1 MTEDGFYQDTDVQ
14 TVSIEME
21 PGLRMGVD
29 EMIQHLQDVKEDFP
43 EHPVMVGVES
53 WTEVGRDG
61 LWREMWKID
70 VTVESE
76 ED

>member
-1 MTEDGFYQDTDVQ
+1 MTDDGIYHDTDVQ
-14 TVSIEME
+14 TVWLEME

-43 EHPVMVGVES
+43 EYLVMVGMENWNEIKS
-53 WTEVGRDG
+53 DG
-61 LWREMWKID
+61 LWREIWKID
-70 VTVESE
+70 LTVESG